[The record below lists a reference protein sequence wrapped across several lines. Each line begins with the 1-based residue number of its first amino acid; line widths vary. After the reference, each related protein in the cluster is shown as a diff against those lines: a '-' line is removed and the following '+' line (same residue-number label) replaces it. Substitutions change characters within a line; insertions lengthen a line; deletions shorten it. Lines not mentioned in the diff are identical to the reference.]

1 MPYGMSKR
9 VGGDNPANDSLMERC
24 VAQVTAKGTDKVS
37 AIRICKAGIQRSLA
51 KKQQA
56 MRQ

>member
-1 MPYGMSKR
+1 MPYGVSKG
-9 VGGDNPANDSLMERC
+9 VGGDNPTNDSLMERC
-24 VAQVTAKGTDKVS
+24 VADLTAKGTDKVS
-37 AIRICKAGIQRSLA
+37 AIRICKASIQRSLA